1 MISFPHAKINL
12 GLSVISKRI
21 DGFHNLETVF
31 YPLPLRDA
39 LEIIPDKEERFF
51 QTGLQIPHGK
61 DDNLVMTAYQMLKKK
76 YPQIKSLEIHLHKSI
91 PLGAGLGGGSSDGAE
106 TLKLISHLF
115 DLRIPGK
122 EMEGY
127 ALKLGSDC
135 PFFMQDSACIARGRG
150 EILEPIS
157 LDLSAYSILLVHPE
171 IRIET
176 AWAYS
181 KIQPA
186 LPGNDLEESILQPV
200 QNWVN
205 TIHNDFELP
214 VFEVYPTLRK
224 IKEKLYMS
232 GAIYAAMTGSGS
244 TIFGIF
250 KKSELPDPFEV
261 ENAKQTRIN
270 C

>member
-12 GLSVISKRI
+12 GLSVISKRP

-31 YPLPLRDA
+31 YPIPLRDA
-39 LEIIPDKEERFF
+39 LEIIPSNENRFF
-51 QTGLQIPHGK
+51 QTGLQIPPGK
-61 DDNLVMTAYQMLKKK
+61 EDNLVMVAYQLLKKK
-76 YPQIKSLEIHLHKSI
+76 YPQIPSLEIHLHKSI
-91 PLGAGLGGGSSDGAE
+91 PLGAGLGGGSSDAAE
-106 TLKLISHLF
+106 SLKLIDNLL
-115 DLRIPGK
+115 DLHIPGK
-122 EMEGY
+122 EMDDY

-135 PFFMQDSACIARGRG
+135 PFFIQSSPCIAKGRG
-150 EILEPIS
+150 EILEPVS
-157 LDLSAYSILLVHPE
+157 LDLSVYSILLVHPE

-181 KIQPA
+181 KIKPA
-186 LPGNDLEESILQPV
+186 LPENDLKESIQQPV

-214 VFEVYPTLRK
+214 VFEVYPALRK
-224 IKEKLYMS
+224 IKEKLYMY

-250 KKSELPDPFEV
+250 KKSELPVSFEV
-261 ENAKQTRIN
+261 GNASFTNIR
-270 C
+270 